1 MQSEAITTLTARYD
15 LREDRI
21 ALDCLLHDQN
31 QLIIFL
37 TQRFANAVVLELTK
51 LVSKSENSELIH
63 EFTQVNAVSNKTSS
77 DPVEI
82 SGDQN
87 PCWLATHMHIQLVDD
102 VHRLIF
108 TEDNREGVHLHCD
121 EHMLRNVLDIL
132 HNAFSKAQWDHSAFP
147 AWIRVN
153 ENEDGLVHKATEWH

>member
-21 ALDCLLHDQN
+21 ALDCRLHDQS
-31 QLIIFL
+31 QLTIFF

-51 LVSKSENSELIH
+51 LVSKSEQSELIH
-63 EFTQVNAVSNKTSS
+63 EFTQINAVNSKTSS

-87 PCWLATHMHIQLVDD
+87 LCWLATHLHIQLVDD
-102 VHRLIF
+102 MHRFIF
-108 TEDNREGVHLHCD
+108 TEDDREGVHLHCD
-121 EHMLRNVLDIL
+121 EHMLRNILDIL
-132 HNAFSKAQWDHSAFP
+132 YKSFSIAQWDVSAFP

-153 ENEDGLVHKATEWH
+153 SNEDGLVQTATEWH